1 MRYHRWEE
9 KMPKLAIRAA
19 FASAALALTASGAS
33 AAPPEFCRDYA
44 DAAVNQVRAAFAN
57 PGCVAGARG
66 PRWTPEHRIHFQWC
80 LAQPIPIVE
89 SERGARTGYLR
100 ACRG

>member
-1 MRYHRWEE
+1 MSKVLMRAL
-9 KMPKLAIRAA
+9 LATAA
-19 FASAALALTASGAS
+19 MVVAPVKAN

-44 DAAVNQVRAAFAN
+44 DAAVNQVRAALAN
-57 PGCVAGARG
+57 PGCASVAVG
-66 PRWTPEHRIHFQWC
+66 PRWRPEHRLHFIWC
-80 LAQPIPIVE
+80 LSQPIPIVE

>member
-1 MRYHRWEE
+1 
-9 KMPKLAIRAA
+9 MPKLAICAA
-19 FASAALALTASGAS
+19 LVSAALALTAPGAS

-44 DAAVNQVRAAFAN
+44 DAAVNQVRAALAN
-57 PGCVAGARG
+57 PGCVAGVRG
-66 PRWTPEHRIHFQWC
+66 PRWTAEHRIHFQWC
-80 LAQPIPIVE
+80 LTQPIPIVE